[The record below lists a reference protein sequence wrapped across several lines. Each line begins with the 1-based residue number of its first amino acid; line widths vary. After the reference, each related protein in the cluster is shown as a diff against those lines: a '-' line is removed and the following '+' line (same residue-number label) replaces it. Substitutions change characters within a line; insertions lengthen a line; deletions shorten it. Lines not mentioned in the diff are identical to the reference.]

1 MASPLDVTP
10 SASRLAGSLRD
21 IGYDLNTALADL
33 VDNSISAD
41 AVQID
46 VIVVFQGLE
55 SYIVVADDGW
65 GMTHGELAEAMR
77 FGSRR
82 EYGERELGRFG
93 LGLKTASISQGRRLT
108 VATRRAQQRRWISA
122 LELDLDE
129 LERTDRWQVQEPQ
142 RDAAMDIAGEWL
154 DGRPG
159 TVVVIDK
166 LDRVLPERNPE
177 GGWARRRLNTLAGR
191 AAGYLGMVF
200 HRFIEGEFGLPITI
214 TVNGAKVI
222 PWNPFAPD
230 EEYTQPLPIKEF
242 EIDEGECRGSFLL
255 RPYVLPPRR
264 QFSSMEEFE
273 RLSGMQKWN
282 RQQGFYVYRAG
293 RMIQSGGWSGLRA
306 ADEHTKLARVALDF
320 DPELDEVFRV
330 DVAKMRTALP
340 AQART
345 LLERPVQEVCH
356 RANAA
361 YRKEAARNGAGQDRP
376 PPSANTDEA
385 LRAVG
390 GALIAAGAK
399 TGDFDALTRVL
410 AQLREDQ
417 PELAQ
422 ALGW

>member
-1 MASPLDVTP
+1 
-10 SASRLAGSLRD
+10 
-21 IGYDLNTALADL
+21 
-33 VDNSISAD
+33 
-41 AVQID
+41 
-46 VIVVFQGLE
+46 
-55 SYIVVADDGW
+55 
-65 GMTHGELAEAMR
+65 
-77 FGSRR
+77 
-82 EYGERELGRFG
+82 
-93 LGLKTASISQGRRLT
+93 
-108 VATRRAQQRRWISA
+108 
-122 LELDLDE
+122 
-129 LERTDRWQVQEPQ
+129 
-142 RDAAMDIAGEWL
+142 
-154 DGRPG
+154 
-159 TVVVIDK
+159 
-166 LDRVLPERNPE
+166 
-177 GGWARRRLNTLAGR
+177 
-191 AAGYLGMVF
+191 
-200 HRFIEGEFGLPITI
+200 
-214 TVNGAKVI
+214 
-222 PWNPFAPD
+222 
-230 EEYTQPLPIKEF
+230 
-242 EIDEGECRGSFLL
+242 
-255 RPYVLPPRR
+255 
-264 QFSSMEEFE
+264 
-273 RLSGMQKWN
+273 MQKWN